1 MNKIIF
7 TGTASGYP
15 SKERACSSFILQ
27 TGRKLFQFDAG
38 EGISG
43 SVQKFK
49 IKYNEIDKIFI
60 SHLHPDHI
68 AGIFME
74 LQLMYLDNIKK
85 PPACR
90 RARLDIYMP
99 SEALKMMVKST
110 DMFYLFEEK
119 FPFRFKFLPIRLNPV
134 FRGKEFTLFAYHNE
148 HFRNNEKV
156 INKFRKPNKMQSY
169 SYIIN
174 INGKRIF
181 YSGDVQSENDIA
193 ALLDDIHTAIIE
205 GLHVDFKSLAEIC
218 AFNKVKR
225 LVLTH
230 LDEKSFSKPD
240 RLFKIAQKAGLKKL
254 VIAYDGLRL
263 GL

>member
-27 TGRKLFQFDAG
+27 ADGKLFQFDAG

-43 SVQKFK
+43 SVQRLK
-49 IKYNEIDKIFI
+49 IKYNEIDKVFI
-60 SHLHPDHI
+60 SHMHPDHI

-74 LQLMYLDNIKK
+74 LQLMYLDNRKK
-85 PPACR
+85 P
-90 RARLDIYMP
+90 LDIYMP
-99 SEALKMMVKST
+99 NESLKGMEKAI
-110 DMFYLFEEK
+110 DMFYLFREK
-119 FPFRFKFLPIRLNPV
+119 FPFDFKLIPVKPNPV
-134 FRGKEFTLFAYHNE
+134 YRGNEFTLFAYLNE
-148 HFRNNEKV
+148 HFRSNAQV
-156 INKFRKPNKMQSY
+156 IKKFRKPNKMQSY
-169 SYIIN
+169 SYTIN

-181 YSGDVQSENDIA
+181 YSGDIQNENDIA
-193 ALLDDIHTAIIE
+193 GLLDDIHTAIIE

-218 AFNKVKR
+218 ALNKIKR

-240 RLFKIAQKAGLKKL
+240 KLFNIAQKAGLKKL

-263 GL
+263 VI